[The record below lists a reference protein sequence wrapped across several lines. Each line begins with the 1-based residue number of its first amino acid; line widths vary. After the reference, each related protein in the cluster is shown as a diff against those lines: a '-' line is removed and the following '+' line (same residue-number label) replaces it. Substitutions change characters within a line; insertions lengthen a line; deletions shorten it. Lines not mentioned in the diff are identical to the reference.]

1 MIRGCRE
8 TAFNFLC
15 GFIDLCRYDFIRKV
29 MAGMKEVKWQVV
41 CGVVCILWIC
51 LQVYLVVKYWD
62 MPNHDDAYAYVQH
75 ASDCMAAST
84 WYPAPHNQ
92 YDLFVFGPGYV
103 NLLIVVHSL
112 FGSFSFVRLLNL
124 ILNIALVGEIW
135 LLAKQLFGKTT
146 AYWAALLYMLVYSN
160 WYMPI
165 ALLTDLPFTF
175 LGVTALLLAAKRKMY
190 AVVLA
195 GVLLALANWF
205 RPLAFVFL
213 FVVLVCF
220 VVQKRG
226 WKQYAALLLP
236 LVLTVFLIGQA
247 SKVRTGNFVYQA
259 VSGGFNL
266 AMSCFDD
273 ANGLVNFS
281 GFDDPDNYVCLP
293 PGDYTYMERD
303 RLLKEA
309 SFRWIREN
317 PLQYVAQI
325 PVKLF
330 ALYCEDTWTERV
342 KPDMGFRVVL
352 SEVRGDKW
360 KMAELAAILALKSV
374 VYYFILFF
382 FCYYIWT
389 MRGDW
394 FNRRNVY
401 LLLPLLGTAATVLF
415 VITSRYHYPYLF
427 AITIYAAAGWDVFMR
442 KRQEMS
448 RRVHRQ

>member
-1 MIRGCRE
+1 MFEHYLKHLQKRQQHCLVCDTPTMYQRIFRG
-8 TAFNFLC
+8 
-15 GFIDLCRYDFIRKV
+15 
-29 MAGMKEVKWQVV
+29 GM
-41 CGVVCILWIC
+41 
-51 LQVYLVVKYWD
+51 
-62 MPNHDDAYAYVQH
+62 P
-75 ASDCMAAST
+75 
-84 WYPAPHNQ
+84 
-92 YDLFVFGPGYV
+92 
-103 NLLIVVHSL
+103 
-112 FGSFSFVRLLNL
+112 
-124 ILNIALVGEIW
+124 ALVTGQYTN
-135 LLAKQLFGKTT
+135 ANLF
-146 AYWAALLYMLVYSN
+146 YSS
-160 WYMPI
+160 YI
-165 ALLTDLPFTF
+165 D
-175 LGVTALLLAAKRKMY
+175 
-190 AVVLA
+190 
-195 GVLLALANWF
+195 
-205 RPLAFVFL
+205 
-213 FVVLVCF
+213 
-220 VVQKRG
+220 
-226 WKQYAALLLP
+226 
-236 LVLTVFLIGQA
+236 
-247 SKVRTGNFVYQA
+247 
-259 VSGGFNL
+259 
-266 AMSCFDD
+266 
-273 ANGLVNFS
+273 
-281 GFDDPDNYVCLP
+281 
-293 PGDYTYMERD
+293 TYMERD

-360 KMAELAAILALKSV
+360 EMAELAAILALKSV